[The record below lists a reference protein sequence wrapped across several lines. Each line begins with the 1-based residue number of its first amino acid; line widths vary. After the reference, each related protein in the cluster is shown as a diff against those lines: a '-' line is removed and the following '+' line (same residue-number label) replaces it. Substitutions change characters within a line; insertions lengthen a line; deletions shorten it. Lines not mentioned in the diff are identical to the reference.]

1 MTFYAKLSNNF
12 PSPALL
18 PPSPKMP
25 NTGLIQELFTVGPLV
40 TSTTKKEKQK
50 TKKLH
55 EKLGFHYFLTTRQRA
70 GVSHR
75 FLRDPGASRTVAQG
89 RSQVGATW
97 GGGVT
102 TLLPPPK
109 TDHGSQTEPRGVLWR
124 REAWATVSTS
134 ARPHLPGGSHLSDL
148 HLSPG
153 LHLARAPLGTNPRA
167 PHRSSFVHT
176 ECTLR
181 QLPRSGSSSPHRQTV
196 RGKPSKPP
204 PPSPPPCGPQGHRVP
219 VPASHAPATN
229 HRRHRLQVANQRAAR
244 SKPASSIGPAHG
256 RTGAGR
262 LFSVLASA
270 ASILRKAATRSG
282 RIIYFKMFTKSVTP

>member
-1 MTFYAKLSNNF
+1 M
-12 PSPALL
+12 
-18 PPSPKMP
+18 
-25 NTGLIQELFTVGPLV
+25 GPLV
-40 TSTTKKEKQK
+40 TSTTKKNKKQ
-50 TKKLH
+50 KKLH

-244 SKPASSIGPAHG
+244 SKPAPP
-256 RTGAGR
+256 
-262 LFSVLASA
+262 LAPPTAVQVQGGS
-270 ASILRKAATRSG
+270 
-282 RIIYFKMFTKSVTP
+282 FQF